1 LWKDVDEK
9 TKEEYEEK
17 ARVDK
22 ERYLKQKAEYAASA
36 GPSKSSK
43 VFKVKKVKDENAP
56 KRNAS
61 AYFLFASEMRP
72 KLMAEDSTL
81 TYFSVATKVGEL
93 WREMDE
99 EKKKPYE
106 DKAVEDKARYE
117 RELEEYKKSPEY
129 EAHLRACKD
138 GASKRGSGAG
148 IKRKA
153 SYSSSKTSRHAGG
166 KSKSGKSTWITLEEF
181 SDDDDEDD
189 DEVLALADAED
200 DPVLA
205 IKDESD
211 EGDDEAGAEDSAEEE
226 EEEEADAGDAAA
238 DSVLALLD
246 EEMEAEGSRALA
258 LTSSQPP
265 RKKYRRIVDSDD
277 E

>member
-1 LWKDVDEK
+1 MQRRCV
-9 TKEEYEEK
+9 EE
-17 ARVDK
+17 RI
-22 ERYLKQKAEYAASA
+22 RCWHQS
-36 GPSKSSK
+36 
-43 VFKVKKVKDENAP
+43 
-56 KRNAS
+56 
-61 AYFLFASEMRP
+61 
-72 KLMAEDSTL
+72 
-81 TYFSVATKVGEL
+81 
-93 WREMDE
+93 
-99 EKKKPYE
+99 
-106 DKAVEDKARYE
+106 
-117 RELEEYKKSPEY
+117 
-129 EAHLRACKD
+129 
-138 GASKRGSGAG
+138 
-148 IKRKA
+148 KA

-181 SDDDDEDD
+181 SDDDDE

-238 DSVLALLD
+238 DSVLALMD

-265 RKKYRRIVDSDD
+265 RKKCRRMVDSDD